1 MKQINILRSALPL
14 TLLALAA
21 CAQPADDASE
31 GDETMMPVEPDGGIG
46 DGAGPPAESVTEGI
60 PAGLQG
66 RWGLV
71 PADCTS
77 TRGDAKGLIEID
89 SESIKF
95 YESRAVLE
103 DVENSQPTMIAARF
117 AFTGE
122 GQEWTREM
130 TWRLSDDGSQLV
142 RSETGEDALPEPLTY
157 SKCDAEGDDS

>member
-1 MKQINILRSALPL
+1 MKQINPLRSALPV

-21 CAQPADDASE
+21 CAQPADDAPDSN
-31 GDETMMPVEPDGGIG
+31 ETMMPVEPDGGIG
-46 DGAGPPAESVTEGI
+46 DGAGPPTDSVAEGI
-60 PAGLQG
+60 PAALQG

-89 SESIKF
+89 GESITF

-103 DVENSQPTMIAARF
+103 EVETSQPTMIAARF

-122 GQEWTREM
+122 GQEWTRDM
-130 TWRLSDDGSQLV
+130 TWRLSDDRSQLV
-142 RSETGEDALPEPLTY
+142 RSETGADALAEPLTY
-157 SKCDAEGDDS
+157 MKCDAEGDDA

>member
-1 MKQINILRSALPL
+1 MQQINILRSALPL

-31 GDETMMPVEPDGGIG
+31 ADETMMPVEPDGGIG
-46 DGAGPPAESVTEGI
+46 DSAGPLTDSVAEGI

-77 TRGDAKGLIEID
+77 TRGDAKGLIEVD
-89 SESIKF
+89 GESITF

-103 DVENSQPTMIAARF
+103 DVATSQPEMVEARF

-122 GQEWTREM
+122 GQEWTRDM
-130 TWRLSDDGSQLV
+130 TWRLSEDGNQLV
-142 RSETGEDALPEPLTY
+142 RSETGEDALAEPLTY
-157 SKCDAEGDDS
+157 MKCDAEGEDA